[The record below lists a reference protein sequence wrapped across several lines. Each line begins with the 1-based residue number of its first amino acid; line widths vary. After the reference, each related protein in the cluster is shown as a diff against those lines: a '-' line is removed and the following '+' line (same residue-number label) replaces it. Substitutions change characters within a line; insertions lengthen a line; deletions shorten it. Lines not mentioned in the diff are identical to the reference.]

1 MIDGWLRARVDGPL
15 ARVAGVA
22 GRIGLTPN
30 RLTAAGFLLMAG
42 AGLLCASGRFMG
54 AGLLVALSGA
64 CDALDGSL
72 ARLRGSETT
81 FGAFLDSFLDR
92 YGEIA
97 LFAGLLVW
105 YAGSPTESFL
115 VFAAV
120 TGSLMVSYARARAE
134 GAGIACRIGLC
145 TRLERMVILIAGLVS
160 GFMIVALAVLTVLTH
175 TTALQRMIAVHRGG
189 RG

>member
-42 AGLLCASGRFMG
+42 AGLLCAGGRFVG
-54 AGLLVALSGA
+54 AGLLVVLSGA

-134 GAGIACRIGLC
+134 GAGIACCIGLC
-145 TRLERMVILIAGLVS
+145 TRLERMAILIAGLVS
-160 GFMIVALAVLTVLTH
+160 GFMIVALAILTVLTH

-189 RG
+189 RE